1 MALRYIF
8 IFDAAQSYMHLNPL
22 FSLSGN
28 ASLPIT
34 AQGYGFCCV
43 NIIAYMAR
51 VYCSVQLQFTLLGAF
66 CVTIGFYDAKDFP
79 PLFGRWRDAYTLR
92 RFWGSLCFPLFPLIF
107 DLQTNLASNDASCK
121 SLKRAGST
129 MLISSFF

>member
-51 VYCSVQLQFTLLGAF
+51 VYCSVQLQYTLLGAF

-92 RFWGSLCFPLFPLIF
+92 RFWGSVYFPLFPLKFAHSHIF
-107 DLQTNLASNDASCK
+107 RRTWHQMMRRV
-121 SLKRAGST
+121 SLSRERGV
-129 MLISSFF
+129 LC